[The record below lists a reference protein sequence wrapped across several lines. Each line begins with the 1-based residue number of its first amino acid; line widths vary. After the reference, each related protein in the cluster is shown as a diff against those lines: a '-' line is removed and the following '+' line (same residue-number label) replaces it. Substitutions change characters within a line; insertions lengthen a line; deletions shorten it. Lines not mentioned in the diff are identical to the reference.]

1 MLVAKQ
7 IHFPE
12 GAMTLQQE
20 IIQALGASPQI
31 DTDGEI
37 RRSVDFLKSYL
48 QTYPFIK
55 ALVLGISGGQDSTLT
70 GKLCQQAINEL
81 RAEGDDSRQFIAVR
95 LPYGVQADEQDCQD
109 AIAFIQPDR
118 VLTVNIK
125 SAVLASEQALREAG
139 IELSDFVR
147 GNEKARER
155 MKAQYSIAG
164 MTHGVVVGT
173 DHAAE
178 AITGFFTKYGDGGTD
193 INPIF
198 RLNKRQGKQLLARLG
213 CPEHLYK
220 KLPTADLEDDRP
232 SLPDEAALGVT
243 YDNIDDYLEGKTLD
257 EKTAKIIEGWYLKT
271 EHKRR
276 TPITVFDDFWKR

>member
-1 MLVAKQ
+1 MA
-7 IHFPE
+7 
-12 GAMTLQQE
+12 LQQE
-20 IIQALGASPQI
+20 IIAALGAKPQVNS
-31 DTDGEI
+31 EEEV
-37 RRSVDFLKSYL
+37 RRSVDFLKSYIT
-48 QTYPFIK
+48 TYPFIK
-55 ALVLGISGGQDSTLT
+55 SLVLGISGGQDSTLT
-70 GKLCQQAINEL
+70 GKLCQLAISEL
-81 RAEGDDSRQFIAVR
+81 RKESGDASLQFIAVR

-109 AIAFIQPDR
+109 AIEFIQPDR

-125 SAVLASEQALREAG
+125 GAVLASEEALREAG
-139 IELSDFVR
+139 IELSDFIR

-164 MTHGVVVGT
+164 MTKGVVVGT

-178 AITGFFTKYGDGGTD
+178 ALTGFFTKYGDGGTD

-198 RLNKRQGKQLLARLG
+198 RLNKRQGKQLLATLG

-220 KLPTADLEDDRP
+220 KAPTADLEDDRP

-243 YDNIDDYLEGKTLD
+243 YDNIDDYLEGKPVD
-257 EKTAKIIEGWYLKT
+257 AGIANIIEGWYLKT

-276 TPITVFDDFWKR
+276 PPITVFDDFWKR

>member
-1 MLVAKQ
+1 MA
-7 IHFPE
+7 
-12 GAMTLQQE
+12 LQQE
-20 IIQALGASPQI
+20 IIQALGAKPTI
-31 DTDGEI
+31 NAEEEI

-48 QTYPFIK
+48 TRFPFLK
-55 ALVLGISGGQDSTLT
+55 SLVLGISGGQDSTLA
-70 GKLCQQAINEL
+70 GKLAQMAISEL
-81 RAEGDDSRQFIAVR
+81 RAETGNESLQFIAVR
-95 LPYGVQADEQDCQD
+95 LPYGVQFDEQDCQD

-125 SAVLASEQALREAG
+125 EAVLASEKALRDAG

-164 MTHGVVVGT
+164 MTSGVVVGT

-178 AITGFFTKYGDGGTD
+178 ALTGFFTKYGDGGTD
-193 INPIF
+193 INPLF
-198 RLNKRQGKQLLARLG
+198 RLNKRQGKQLLAALG

-220 KLPTADLEDDRP
+220 KAPTADLEDDRP

-243 YDNIDDYLEGKTLD
+243 YENIDDYLEGKTLD
-257 EKTAKIIEGWYLKT
+257 EATARIIEGWHL
-271 EHKRR
+271 
-276 TPITVFDDFWKR
+276 

>member
-1 MLVAKQ
+1 
-7 IHFPE
+7 
-12 GAMTLQQE
+12 MTLQQE
-20 IIQALGASPQI
+20 IIQALGVKPTVNA
-31 DTDGEI
+31 EVEV
-37 RRSVDFLKSYL
+37 RRSVDFLKTYL
-48 QTYPFIK
+48 KTYPFLQT
-55 ALVLGISGGQDSTLT
+55 LVLGISGGQDSTLA
-70 GKLCQQAINEL
+70 GKISQMAISEL
-81 RAEGDDSRQFIAVR
+81 RQETGNQAYQFIAVR
-95 LPYGVQADEQDCQD
+95 LPYGKQADEQDCQD

-125 SAVLASEQALREAG
+125 ASVLASEQALRDTG

-164 MTHGVVVGT
+164 MTKGVVVGT

-178 AITGFFTKYGDGGTD
+178 AVTGFFTKYGDGGTD
-193 INPIF
+193 INPLF
-198 RLNKRQGKQLLARLG
+198 RLNKRQGKQLLAYLG

-220 KLPTADLEDDRP
+220 KAPTADLEDDRP

-243 YDNIDDYLEGKTLD
+243 YENIDDYLEGKTLD
-257 EKTAKIIEGWYLKT
+257 ASIAKIIEGWYVKT

-276 TPITVFDDFWKR
+276 PPITVFDDFWKQK

>member
-1 MLVAKQ
+1 MA
-7 IHFPE
+7 
-12 GAMTLQQE
+12 LQQE
-20 IIQALGASPQI
+20 IIQALGVQPQI
-31 DTDGEI
+31 DANSEI

-48 QTYPFIK
+48 KANPFLK
-55 ALVLGISGGQDSTLT
+55 TLVLGISGGQDSTLA
-70 GKLCQQAINEL
+70 GKLCQLAITEL
-81 RAEGDDSRQFIAVR
+81 RQESGDDALQFIAVR
-95 LPYGVQADEQDCQD
+95 LPYGVQADEKDCQD
-109 AIAFIQPDR
+109 ALAFIQPDR

-125 SAVLASEQALREAG
+125 ASVLASEQALREAG

-164 MTHGVVVGT
+164 MTKGVVVGT

-178 AITGFFTKYGDGGTD
+178 AVTGFYTKYGDGGTD
-193 INPIF
+193 INPLF
-198 RLNKRQGKQLLARLG
+198 RLNKRQGKQLLAALG

-220 KLPTADLEDDRP
+220 KAPTADLEDDRP

-243 YDNIDDYLEGKTLD
+243 YENIDDYLEGKTIAP
-257 EKTAKIIEGWYLKT
+257 ETARIIEGWYLKT

-276 TPITVFDDFWKR
+276 PPVTIFDDFWKRG

>member
-70 GKLCQQAINEL
+70 GKLCQQTINEL

-125 SAVLASEQALREAG
+125 GAVLASEQALREAG

>member
-1 MLVAKQ
+1 
-7 IHFPE
+7 
-12 GAMTLQQE
+12 MTLQQE
-20 IIQALGASPQI
+20 IIQALGVKPTINA
-31 DTDGEI
+31 EEEV

-48 QTYPFIK
+48 QTYPFLRSLI
-55 ALVLGISGGQDSTLT
+55 LGISGGQDSTLA
-70 GKLCQQAINEL
+70 GKLCQTAISEL
-81 RAEGDDSRQFIAVR
+81 RQESGDASYQFIAVR
-95 LPYGVQADEQDCQD
+95 LPYGIQADEQDCQD
-109 AIAFIQPDR
+109 AIDFIKPDR

-125 SAVLASEQALREAG
+125 GAVLASEQALREAG
-139 IELSDFVR
+139 IELSDFIR

-164 MTHGVVVGT
+164 MTKGVVVGT

-178 AITGFFTKYGDGGTD
+178 AVTGFFTKYGDGGTD

-198 RLNKRQGKQLLARLG
+198 RLNKRQGKQLLAFLG

-220 KLPTADLEDDRP
+220 KAPTADLEDDRP

-243 YDNIDDYLEGKTLD
+243 YENIDDYLEGKTLD
-257 EKTAKIIEGWYLKT
+257 AGTAQIIEGWYLKT

-276 TPITVFDDFWKR
+276 PPITVFDDFWKK

>member
-1 MLVAKQ
+1 
-7 IHFPE
+7 
-12 GAMTLQQE
+12 MTLQHE
-20 IIQALGASPQI
+20 IIEALGVKPTVNA
-31 DTDGEI
+31 EEEV
-37 RRSVDFLKSYL
+37 RRSVDFLKAYL
-48 QTYPFIK
+48 KAHPFLK
-55 ALVLGISGGQDSTLT
+55 TLVLGISGGQDSTLAGRLSQRAIGERRQET
-70 GKLCQQAINEL
+70 GNEAL
-81 RAEGDDSRQFIAVR
+81 QFIAVR
-95 LPYGVQADEQDCQD
+95 LPYGVQFDEQDCQD
-109 AIAFIQPDR
+109 AINFIKPDR

-164 MTHGVVVGT
+164 MTGGVVVGT

-178 AITGFFTKYGDGGTD
+178 AVTGFYTKYGDGGTD
-193 INPIF
+193 INPLF
-198 RLNKRQGKQLLARLG
+198 RLNKRQGKQLLAHLG

-220 KLPTADLEDDRP
+220 KAPTADLEDDRP

-243 YDNIDDYLEGKTLD
+243 YENIDDYLEGKTLD
-257 EKTAKIIEGWYLKT
+257 EGTARIIEGWYLKT

-276 TPITVFDDFWKR
+276 PPITVFDDFWKK